1 MAIGVGELRVLFQ
14 GQSTDAEQGLL
25 LLWRVIWRNAYQTR
39 RSDTFS
45 SRFLPSFKAPKFW
58 EGPTAAASSRAR
70 RAGWKKT
77 DVGLLNKKHA
87 QNCVL
92 LLAEAP
98 EIWETIFNPG
108 KQRVD
113 KYEFETSFLT
123 LKNFN
128 NFEYW
133 WAIVTL
139 DRMLV
144 GRPWKMSANEQQ
156 GSINDGEMPLGHIES
171 IIGHRLGG
179 ISEEWVSNLKRGIH
193 GNRRLL
199 WRNACSTILYTA
211 STSVSGVGSRKAGGE
226 KKIPDTTRSKRPI

>member
-92 LLAEAP
+92 LLVEAP

-139 DRMLV
+139 DRMLMATLEDVSKWAARFHQWWWNASRSYRVYNRSSV
-144 GRPWKMSANEQQ
+144 GRDKWGMSVKLKKGYPWQ
-156 GSINDGEMPLGHIES
+156 
-171 IIGHRLGG
+171 
-179 ISEEWVSNLKRGIH
+179 
-193 GNRRLL
+193 RRLL